1 MHIKTITSAPRDDQK
16 PGTSGL
22 RKTTKHFQAPEFLER
37 YVQAIFDATGGAEGK
52 TFAIGGDGRFWSV
65 EATQIIIK
73 IALGNGARKLLVGR
87 DTLLSTPA
95 ASNII
100 RKYKTDGGLILSASH
115 NPGGENGDFGVKFN
129 GANGGP
135 ASEGVT
141 DDIYAAT
148 CASIDVKIADIDDID
163 LTTIGEQSIGDS
175 TIVVIDPVIDYLT
188 LMEELFDLDAIKV
201 MIANGRRV
209 KFDAMHAI
217 TGPYATALLEDRL
230 GCPKGTVINGIPSPD
245 FGGGHPDPNP
255 TWAKSLYNSVVERS
269 EADIAAASDG
279 DGDRNMIVGANTY
292 VTPSD
297 SLAIIA
303 EHAIHIPAYANGL
316 DGVARSMPTSG
327 AVDRVAEAM
336 NVECFVTPTG
346 WKYFGSLM
354 DAGRITLCGE
364 ESFGTGS
371 THVREKDGLW
381 AFLCWLNIMAATNKT
396 PRQLVDDHWIRF
408 GRTFYTRHDYE
419 AVPVEQANKAVA
431 RAEASIGD
439 RAVAAKMSIQNAEN
453 FAYTDPI
460 DGCVSTNQGYHFS
473 FVDGSKIIMRL
484 SGTGTVGATI
494 RLYFENH
501 SADQSRFNDDTQQV
515 LATTIANAET
525 LFGVQQSTGRNG
537 PDVIT

>member
-1 MHIKTITSAPRDDQK
+1 MQIKTFTSAARDDQK

-22 RKTTKHFQAPEFLER
+22 RKTTKEFQAPEFLER
-37 YVQAIFDATGGAEGK
+37 YVQAIFDATGGAAGK
-52 TFAIGGDGRFWSV
+52 TFVIGGDGRFWSV
-65 EATQIIIK
+65 EATQKIIK
-73 IALGNGARKLLVGR
+73 IALGNGAKQLLVGR

-129 GANGGP
+129 GPNGGP
-135 ASEGVT
+135 AAESIT
-141 DDIYAAT
+141 DAIFAAT
-148 CASIDVKIADIDDID
+148 KAPIDVTMADIGDVD
-163 LTTIGEQSIGDS
+163 LSTIGEQSVGNA
-175 TIVVIDPVIDYLT
+175 TITVIDPVADYLS
-188 LMEELFDLDAIKV
+188 LMETLFDLDAIKA
-201 MIANGRRV
+201 MIAAGRRV

-217 TGPYATALLEDRL
+217 TGPYAVALLEKRL
-230 GCPKGTVINGIPSPD
+230 GCPSGTVINATPSPD

-255 TWAKSLYNSVVERS
+255 TWAKTLYDAVVERG

-279 DGDRNMIVGANTY
+279 DGDRNMIVGADTY

-303 EHAIHIPAYANGL
+303 EHATHIPAYAKGL

-327 AVDRVAEAM
+327 AVDRVAQAL
-336 NVECFVTPTG
+336 NLECFVTPTG

-381 AFLCWLNIMAATNKT
+381 AFLCWLNIMAATGKT
-396 PRQLVDDHWIRF
+396 PRQLVDDHWARF

-419 AVPVEQANKAVA
+419 AIPVDQANQCVA
-431 RAEASIGD
+431 RAQAAVDDPQAFSDIGIK
-439 RAVAAKMSIQNAEN
+439 AAEN
-453 FAYTDPI
+453 FSYTDPI
-460 DGCVSTNQGYHFS
+460 DGSVSKNQGYRFT
-473 FVDGSKIIMRL
+473 FEDGSKVIMRL

-501 SADQSRFNDDTQQV
+501 VPDSAQFESDTQDV
-515 LATTIANAET
+515 LADSIANAEA
-525 LFGVQQSTGRNG
+525 LFGVKAASGRAG
-537 PDVIT
+537 PDVVT

>member
-1 MHIKTITSAPRDDQK
+1 MQIKTFTSAPRDDQK

-22 RKTTKHFQAPEFLER
+22 RKTTKEFQAPEFLER
-37 YVQAIFDATGGAEGK
+37 YVQAIFDATGGAAGK
-52 TFAIGGDGRFWSV
+52 TFVIGGDGRFWSV
-65 EATQIIIK
+65 EATQKIIK
-73 IALGNGARKLLVGR
+73 IALGNGAKRLLVGR

-95 ASNII
+95 ASNVI

-115 NPGGENGDFGVKFN
+115 NPGGEDGDFGVKFN

-135 ASEGVT
+135 AAESVT
-141 DDIYAAT
+141 DTIFAAT
-148 CASIDVKIADIDDID
+148 KAPIDVKMANIDDVD
-163 LTTIGEQSIGDS
+163 LSTIGEQGIGDA
-175 TIVVIDPVIDYLT
+175 TIEVIDPVADYMA
-188 LMEELFDLDAIKV
+188 LMETLFDLNAIKA
-201 MIANGRRV
+201 MIAEGRRV

-217 TGPYATALLEDRL
+217 TGPYAVALLEERL
-230 GCPKGTVINGIPSPD
+230 GCPQGTVINGTPSPD

-255 TWAKSLYNSVVERS
+255 TWAKTLYEAVVERA

-279 DGDRNMIVGANTY
+279 DGDRNMIVGADTY

-303 EHAIHIPAYANGL
+303 EHATLIPAYAKGL

-327 AVDRVAEAM
+327 AVDRVAQALDL
-336 NVECFVTPTG
+336 ECFVTPTG

-381 AFLCWLNIMAATNKT
+381 AFLCWLNIMAATGKT
-396 PRQLVDDHWIRF
+396 PRQLVDDHWARF

-419 AVPVEQANKAVA
+419 AIPVEQANQCVA
-431 RAEASIGD
+431 RAQAAVDNPNAVGGISIK
-439 RAVAAKMSIQNAEN
+439 AAEN

-460 DGCVSTNQGYHFS
+460 DGSVSKNQGFL
-473 FVDGSKIIMRL
+473 FTFDDGSKVIMRL

-501 SADQSRFNDDTQQV
+501 VADSTQFENDTQHV
-515 LATTIANAET
+515 LADSIANAEA
-525 LFGVQQSTGRNG
+525 LFGVKAISGRTG
-537 PDVIT
+537 PDVVT

>member
-1 MHIKTITSAPRDDQK
+1 MQIKTFTSAARDDQK

-22 RKTTKHFQAPEFLER
+22 RKTTKEFQAPEFLER
-37 YVQAIFDATGGAEGK
+37 YVQAIFDATGGAAGK
-52 TFAIGGDGRFWSV
+52 TFVIGGDGRFWSV
-65 EATQIIIK
+65 EATQKIIK
-73 IALGNGARKLLVGR
+73 IALGNGAKQLLVGR

-129 GANGGP
+129 GPNGGP
-135 ASEGVT
+135 AAESIT
-141 DDIYAAT
+141 DAIFAAT
-148 CASIDVKIADIDDID
+148 KAPIDVTMADIGDVD
-163 LTTIGEQSIGDS
+163 LSTIGEQSVGNA
-175 TIVVIDPVIDYLT
+175 TITVIDPVADYLS
-188 LMEELFDLDAIKV
+188 LMETLFDLDAIKA
-201 MIANGRRV
+201 MIAAGRRV

-217 TGPYATALLEDRL
+217 TGPYAVALLEKRL
-230 GCPKGTVINGIPSPD
+230 GCPSGTVINATPSPD

-255 TWAKSLYNSVVERS
+255 TWAKTLYDAVVERG

-279 DGDRNMIVGANTY
+279 DGDRNMIVGADTY

-303 EHAIHIPAYANGL
+303 EHATHIPAYAKGL

-327 AVDRVAEAM
+327 AVDRVAQAL
-336 NVECFVTPTG
+336 NLECFVTPTG

-381 AFLCWLNIMAATNKT
+381 AFLCWLNIMAATGKT
-396 PRQLVDDHWIRF
+396 PRQLVDDHWARF

-419 AVPVEQANKAVA
+419 AIPVDQANQCV
-431 RAEASIGD
+431 D
-439 RAVAAKMSIQNAEN
+439 RAQAAVDDPQAFSDIGIKAAEN
-453 FAYTDPI
+453 FSYTDPI
-460 DGCVSTNQGYHFS
+460 DGSVSKNQGYRFT
-473 FVDGSKIIMRL
+473 FEDGSKVIMRL

-501 SADQSRFNDDTQQV
+501 VPDSAQFESDTQDV
-515 LATTIANAET
+515 LADSIANAEA
-525 LFGVQQSTGRNG
+525 LFGVKAISGRNG
-537 PDVIT
+537 PDVVT

>member
-1 MHIKTITSAPRDDQK
+1 MQIKTFTSAARDDQK

-22 RKTTKHFQAPEFLER
+22 RKTTKEFQAPEFLER
-37 YVQAIFDATGGAEGK
+37 YVQAIFDATGGAAGK
-52 TFAIGGDGRFWSV
+52 TFVIGGDGRFWSV
-65 EATQIIIK
+65 EATQKIIK
-73 IALGNGARKLLVGR
+73 IALGNGAKQLLVGR

-129 GANGGP
+129 GPNGGP
-135 ASEGVT
+135 AAESIT
-141 DDIYAAT
+141 DAIFAAT
-148 CASIDVKIADIDDID
+148 KAPIDVTMADIGDVD
-163 LTTIGEQSIGDS
+163 LSTIGEQSVGNA
-175 TIVVIDPVIDYLT
+175 TITVIDPVADYLS
-188 LMEELFDLDAIKV
+188 LMETLFDLDAIKA
-201 MIANGRRV
+201 MIAAGRRV

-217 TGPYATALLEDRL
+217 TGPYAVALLEKRL
-230 GCPKGTVINGIPSPD
+230 GCPSGTVINATPSPD

-255 TWAKSLYNSVVERS
+255 TWAKTLYDAVVERG

-279 DGDRNMIVGANTY
+279 DGDRNMIVGADTY

-303 EHAIHIPAYANGL
+303 EHATHIPAYAKGL

-327 AVDRVAEAM
+327 AVDRVAQAL
-336 NVECFVTPTG
+336 NLECFVTPTG

-381 AFLCWLNIMAATNKT
+381 AFLCWLNIMAATGKT
-396 PRQLVDDHWIRF
+396 PRQLVDDHWARF

-419 AVPVEQANKAVA
+419 AIPVDQANQCVA
-431 RAEASIGD
+431 RAQAAVDDPQAFSDIGIK
-439 RAVAAKMSIQNAEN
+439 AGEN
-453 FAYTDPI
+453 FSYTDPI
-460 DGCVSTNQGYHFS
+460 DGSVSKNQGYRFT
-473 FVDGSKIIMRL
+473 FEDGSKVIMRL

-501 SADQSRFNDDTQQV
+501 VADSAQFESDTQDV
-515 LATTIANAET
+515 LADSIANAEA
-525 LFGVQQSTGRNG
+525 LFGVKAISGRNG
-537 PDVIT
+537 PDVVT

>member
-1 MHIKTITSAPRDDQK
+1 MQIKTFTSAARDDQK

-22 RKTTKHFQAPEFLER
+22 RKTTKEFQAPEFLER
-37 YVQAIFDATGGAEGK
+37 YVQAIFDATGGAAGK
-52 TFAIGGDGRFWSV
+52 TFVIGGDGRFWSV
-65 EATQIIIK
+65 EATQKIIK
-73 IALGNGARKLLVGR
+73 IALGNGAKQLLVGR

-129 GANGGP
+129 GPNGGP
-135 ASEGVT
+135 AAESIT
-141 DDIYAAT
+141 DAIFAAT
-148 CASIDVKIADIDDID
+148 KAPIDVTMADIGDVD
-163 LTTIGEQSIGDS
+163 LSTIGEQSVGNA
-175 TIVVIDPVIDYLT
+175 TITVIDPVADYLS
-188 LMEELFDLDAIKV
+188 LMETLFDLDAIKA
-201 MIANGRRV
+201 MIAAGRRV

-217 TGPYATALLEDRL
+217 TGPYAVALLEKRL
-230 GCPKGTVINGIPSPD
+230 GCPSGTVINATPSPD

-255 TWAKSLYNSVVERS
+255 TWAKTLYDAVVERG

-279 DGDRNMIVGANTY
+279 DGDRNMIVGADTY

-303 EHAIHIPAYANGL
+303 EHATHIPAYAKGL

-327 AVDRVAEAM
+327 AVDRVAQAL
-336 NVECFVTPTG
+336 NLECFVTPTG

-381 AFLCWLNIMAATNKT
+381 AFLCWLNIMAATGKT
-396 PRQLVDDHWIRF
+396 PRQLVDDHWARF

-419 AVPVEQANKAVA
+419 AIPVDQANQCVA
-431 RAEASIGD
+431 RAQAAVDDPQAFSDIGIK
-439 RAVAAKMSIQNAEN
+439 AAEN
-453 FAYTDPI
+453 FSYTDPI
-460 DGCVSTNQGYHFS
+460 DGSVSKNQGYRFT
-473 FVDGSKIIMRL
+473 FEDGSKVIMRL

-501 SADQSRFNDDTQQV
+501 VPDSAQFESDTQDV
-515 LATTIANAET
+515 LADSIANAEA
-525 LFGVQQSTGRNG
+525 LFGVKAISGRNG
-537 PDVIT
+537 PDVVT

>member
-1 MHIKTITSAPRDDQK
+1 MQINTFTSAPRDDQK

-22 RKTTKHFQAPEFLER
+22 RKTTKEFQAPEFLER
-37 YVQAIFDATGGAEGK
+37 YVQAIFDATGGASGK

-65 EATQIIIK
+65 EATQKIIK
-73 IALGNGARKLLVGR
+73 IALGNGATKLLVGR

-95 ASNII
+95 ASHVI
-100 RKYKTDGGLILSASH
+100 RQYKTDGGLILSASH

-135 ASEGVT
+135 AAESIT
-141 DDIYAAT
+141 DAIFAAT
-148 CASIDVKIADIDDID
+148 KAPIDVKMADIDDVD
-163 LTTIGEQSIGDS
+163 LSTIGEQTIGGA
-175 TIVVIDPVIDYLT
+175 TIAVIDPVADYMD
-188 LMEELFDLDAIKV
+188 LMETLFDLDAIKT

-217 TGPYATALLEDRL
+217 TGPYAVALLEGRL
-230 GCPKGTVINGIPSPD
+230 GCPAGTVINGTPSPD

-255 TWAKSLYNSVVERS
+255 TWAKTLFDAVVERS

-303 EHAIHIPAYANGL
+303 EHAAHIPAYAKGL

-336 NVECFVTPTG
+336 RLECFVTPTG

-381 AFLCWLNIMAATNKT
+381 AFLCWLNIMAATGKT
-396 PRQLVDDHWIRF
+396 PRELVDAHWARF

-419 AVPVEQANKAVA
+419 AIPVDQADQCVA
-431 RAEASIGD
+431 RAQAAVDD
-439 RAVAAKMSIQNAEN
+439 RSSVADIAIKEAEN
-453 FAYTDPI
+453 FSYTDPI
-460 DGCVSTNQGYHFS
+460 DGSVSKNQGYRFT
-473 FVDGSKIIMRL
+473 FDDGSKVIMRL

-501 SADQSRFNDDTQQV
+501 VADTSLFNTDTQHV
-515 LATTIANAET
+515 LADSIANAET
-525 LFGVQQSTGRNG
+525 LFGVKAVTGRTG
-537 PDVIT
+537 PDVVT